1 MTAADWQRG
10 DLLDRAG
17 LMAVWFRQ
25 AFAAI
30 EDGSAL
36 AAARWLAAQD
46 VPADLMTGLPI
57 LPATVRWLDPG
68 EGFAFTSTG
77 SRALVLPISDGAAD
91 ETDFA
96 DLLAFDPAQPDR
108 FEVARGGAW
117 ALGEDQVSAVQLRLH
132 NTPLQLW
139 RNPLRWLQ
147 AGGRGVVILDH
158 ARAPHWLRQI
168 GPIRAQD
175 EAHRQEVAAMFRQW
189 RAIPDIG
196 LPTAPA
202 SIPATP

>member
-1 MTAADWQRG
+1 MNEAGRQR
-10 DLLDRAG
+10 DDILDRAG
-17 LMAVWFRQ
+17 LMADWLAQ
-25 AFAAI
+25 AFGAI
-30 EDGSAL
+30 GDGSA
-36 AAARWLAAQD
+36 AEAARWLAAHG
-46 VPADLMTGLPI
+46 VPADLITDLPI

-68 EGFAFTSTG
+68 DGFAFASTG
-77 SRALVLPISDGAAD
+77 SRALVFPISDCEAA
-91 ETDFA
+91 EADFG
-96 DLLAFDPAQPDR
+96 DLLAFDPAAPDR

-147 AGGRGVVILDH
+147 AGRRGVVILDH

-175 EAHRQEVAAMFRQW
+175 EAHRQEVAAMFRRW

-196 LPTAPA
+196 LPPA
-202 SIPATP
+202 QSPIAATP